1 MFVNAER
8 MQKSSKFFSEKM
20 KKGVDNG
27 NGFCYNTKAV
37 AREST
42 REQGSGS
49 EHLENYIVQENKN
62 KPKTP
67 VERGAKANLKTERN
81 NFEKQAKVVSER
93 SE

>member
-1 MFVNAER
+1 MAKFDGFPALFNRFCFATIQKLSRER
-8 MQKSSKFFSEKM
+8 ARGSE
-20 KKGVDNG
+20 
-27 NGFCYNTKAV
+27 
-37 AREST
+37 
-42 REQGSGS
+42 GSGR

-67 VERGAKANLKTERN
+67 VEGGAKANLKTERN